1 MIPSCATSLN
11 RRHHLPRRTA
21 AALTDLGYLL
31 AAAFPSLQ
39 RPLRWWARFR
49 YRRLARQYERV
60 VETDA
65 AYFAPLA
72 HVLRVLPEAAMI
84 VEVGAGTGA
93 ATGLLRQR
101 YPHAA
106 IAAVDLSPSML
117 SRLSTAGTGVLAGDV
132 YGLPLRDGVADLA
145 VVHNAPFSLRELFR
159 VVRPGGVVVVALS
172 SAGWIPPDLLGRL
185 IGRAAPC
192 GIRAQERR
200 VDAGVALVFQKP
212 DSTAGTSCRSAQ
224 QRRSP

>member
-1 MIPSCATSLN
+1 MVPSFATSLN
-11 RRHHLPRRTA
+11 QRHHLPRRTA

-49 YRRLARQYERV
+49 YRRLARQYARV

-65 AYFAPLA
+65 AYFTPLT
-72 HVLRVLPEAAMI
+72 RVLGDLPDAAVI

-93 ATGLLRQR
+93 ATHLLRQR

-117 SRLSTAGTGVLAGDV
+117 SRFSAAGAEVLAGDA
-132 YGLPLRDGVADLA
+132 YALPVRDDVADLA
-145 VVHNAPFSLRELFR
+145 VAHNAPFSLRELVR
-159 VVRPGGVVVVALS
+159 IVRPGGVAVVALS
-172 SAGWIPPDLLGRL
+172 SAGWIPAVLSRWL
-185 IGRAAPC
+185 IGRAASST
-192 GIRAQERR
+192 IRAQARR
-200 VDAGVALVFQKP
+200 AGAGAAWVFQKP
-212 DSTAGTSCRSAQ
+212 ASPTSSA
-224 QRRSP
+224 

>member
-1 MIPSCATSLN
+1 MVPTLSTSLN

-39 RPLRWWARFR
+39 GPLRWWARSR
-49 YRRLARQYERV
+49 YRRLAGQYDRV

-65 AYFAPLA
+65 AYFTPLN
-72 HVLRVLPEAAMI
+72 HVLRDLPDAAVI

-93 ATGLLRQR
+93 ATSLLRQR

-117 SRLSTAGTGVLAGDV
+117 SRLSTTGAHVLAGDA
-132 YGLPLRDGVADLA
+132 YALPVRDGVTDLA
-145 VVHNAPFSLRELFR
+145 VVHNAPFSLRELLR
-159 VVRPGGVVVVALS
+159 IVRPGGVAVVALS
-172 SAGWIPPDLLGRL
+172 SVGWIPAALSGWL
-185 IGRAAPC
+185 IGRAASP
-192 GIRAQERR
+192 GVRAQERR
-200 VDAGVALVFQKP
+200 AAAGVAWVFQ
-212 DSTAGTSCRSAQ
+212 R
-224 QRRSP
+224 